1 MSSGYATNVAVI
13 AYGSV
18 VVAALLSVVVVA
30 VLNVL
35 DNRGR

>member
-1 MSSGYATNVAVI
+1 MVTDYATNVTVV

-35 DNRGR
+35 DNRSR